1 MEFLLISCLAAKA
14 HFVETEAWDLGALA
28 RIMLWHSKQ
37 QDNCRR
43 SCLESKSVSSKSSKN
58 AKVYNMR
65 DIHGMYHFDIIN
77 GRLQKL
83 WTIDM

>member
-28 RIMLWHSKQ
+28 RIMLGHSKQ

-43 SCLESKSVSSKSSKN
+43 SCLESKSVSSKSSKQN
-58 AKVYNMR
+58 AEVNNMR
-65 DIHGMYHFDIIN
+65 DIYGMYHFDIIN

-83 WTIDM
+83 